1 VRIGVVDL
9 DTSHPAAWIA
19 IERELGHEIVGVW
32 DGGSVHPAGYAERF
46 AQEHGIPRVYC
57 TLAAMAADVDCA
69 VVHGCDWDTHLAKAR
84 PFLEARKSVLLDK
97 PLAGNV
103 ADIRE
108 LQRLADA
115 GERITGGSSLRFCR
129 EVAAYLASPE
139 DERGVPHTV
148 FCGCG
153 VDEFNYGIHAY
164 SLLSGILGPGA
175 VSVRHL
181 GGVRQRRVQVKW
193 RDGRM
198 GVIAVGVTGEWLPF
212 YATIISERT
221 VRQFIVDS
229 GALYRALLEALL
241 PCLART
247 QPEAPVP
254 MGDLVEPELC
264 ALAAKLS
271 WEEGDRE
278 VMLAELE
285 ASAVAY
291 DGSEFAAEYRR
302 QKYPDAPS

>member
-9 DTSHPAAWIA
+9 DTSHPGAWIP

-46 AQEHGIPRVYC
+46 AQEHGIPRVYSS
-57 TLAAMAADVDCA
+57 LAAMATDADCA
-69 VVHGCDWDTHLAKAR
+69 LIHGCDWDTHLAKAR
-84 PFLEARKSVLLDK
+84 PFLEAGKSVLLDK

-108 LQRLADA
+108 LRRLADGGA
-115 GERITGGSSLRFCR
+115 RISGGSALRFCK
-129 EVAAYLASPE
+129 EAAAYFASPE
-139 DERGVPHTV
+139 AERGVPHTV

-164 SLLSGILGPGA
+164 SLLSGVLGPGA
-175 VSVRHL
+175 ASVRHL
-181 GGVRQRRVQVKW
+181 GGVQQRRVQVKW
-193 RDGRM
+193 PDGRM
-198 GVIAVGVTGEWLPF
+198 GIVAIEATGQWLPF
-212 YATIISERT
+212 YATIISERA
-221 VRQFIVDS
+221 VKQFTVDS
-229 GALYRALLEALL
+229 GGLYRALLEALL
-241 PCLART
+241 PYLAGS

-254 MGDLVEPELC
+254 ISHLIEPELW

-278 VMLAELE
+278 VRLAELE
-285 ASAVAY
+285 ASQVAY

-302 QKYPDAPS
+302 QKYPDAAP